1 MARFRRPTA
10 WVLLA
15 VLIVLSGCD
24 AMAIG
29 RPAVPLEVRTQPGDG
44 TAFEPASVLAP
55 PNTPVALTF
64 TNVSA
69 VEHNLLFL
77 DPITVST
84 RAIVRPGESDHM
96 EFATPAAGT
105 YQFVCTI
112 HEDMRGSLVVR

>member
-1 MARFRRPTA
+1 MARLRRPTL
-10 WVLLA
+10 WVLMA
-15 VLIVLSGCD
+15 VLIVPSGCE
-24 AMAIG
+24 ALAIA
-29 RPAVPLEVRTQPGDG
+29 RPAVPLEVRTQPGEG
-44 TAFEPASVLAP
+44 TGFDPASVSAP
-55 PNTPVALTF
+55 PDTPVALTF

-69 VEHNLLFL
+69 LEHNLVFL
-77 DPITVST
+77 DPVTVGT